1 MSAWR
6 HWWKTRTI
14 CEVGRTFSGR
24 LRPLQPAYH
33 RPGFGKPTTVFY
45 GPNEAGK
52 STLLA
57 FIRTILFGFP
67 LRGRRDY
74 YPPLSG
80 GRHGGRIRLSDDS
93 GSVYT
98 LERYAGARGGP
109 ASVRTDAGEI
119 LDMET
124 TLLRLT
130 GQATPD
136 LFNNVFA
143 FSIDELQEV
152 RSLNDPRVSGII
164 YSAGQGAPKLPYLS
178 RSLSERRSDIF
189 QPRGSAQAVPRLVRE
204 LQALDQQLRD
214 IQGNAERYGRLTARR
229 EEIRLQT
236 DAAVADVA
244 RLNARSVEV
253 RNLISGWEDWVEL
266 ANCDAR
272 LKEMPRFE
280 LFPEDPILRLE
291 TLEERTRQAK
301 VDMEDAKE
309 QLRLAGEAASVII
322 PGEELLQHTARIE
335 DIRRSRGSF
344 DASVHDLPERQDE
357 LRDMEDSLSVRLRA
371 LGDGWDESNVESLDT
386 SMTVHDE
393 VDGWKRQL
401 ADAYR
406 RIEDSQVRL
415 DQENGRL
422 DDLRKEEQE
431 AQDRLRSGPEG
442 HKAEDVVRP
451 TSGRLEDLIDDRDR
465 MEQIRRGR
473 GSFDDSVRDLPERR
487 AELTGLESDLGDRL
501 RDLGQGWDEAG
512 LENFDTSIVL
522 RQQVDGWK
530 DTLARKSDDLRQSR
544 QRLEQEK
551 SGLTERQTAAREA
564 RERLPDAAPL
574 LDAAELTR
582 QRSAIRASRG
592 RLNEYERARLNHEN
606 LRGQLNSLTGGQGVA
621 EQATGPVSLLLP
633 ALLVLAG
640 TVLIAAGVYLG
651 NDAMPLGLV
660 GGLALLAVSGYL
672 VVHGRS
678 MQVTGANPLSGA
690 LSRQTAAAEA
700 FEESARRLLVEA
712 AQPLG
717 VDHTPNS
724 ALLDNAETRL
734 DSAGAKLTAWNQA
747 NERADES
754 ERLMRSQEQRVEE
767 AVVREKV
774 AIAADAD
781 ARHQWQDWLKQRG
794 LLETFNPDTMIEF
807 MGRTESIRARLEQVR
822 QMRHRVKAIE
832 VDTLQYFELVQPVA
846 AKYGIALD
854 SGDQR
859 RVMEVA
865 DTLIAAFDRVS
876 NFVVQRDDIVLRLKR
891 QEQTALA
898 VSDEQCAAAES
909 LADRQAGW
917 RGWLQERGLR
927 DTFTP
932 DTMLEFLARVETTC
946 GSLAETRRMRGRV
959 EAIEKD
965 IDEFFDLVAP
975 IASVQDLSLHPQDR
989 RQLAV
994 VADTLINSFDETKAL
1009 LSDRERA
1016 KEQEEEG
1023 RRLLERQK
1031 QRLEVVE
1038 EEQAALLMAGGAND
1052 AEDFRR
1058 RAQQH
1063 RERLDLERQRAEFV
1077 RNLERLSGPG
1087 ERYEAFLEALAGSD
1101 LVSLND
1107 EVARLSERV
1116 AEVEAVRNSLLEER
1130 GGIDN
1135 ALAQLTS
1142 EEESSALRIRRGTL
1156 LEQLQEYA
1164 REWSRLTIAESLLER
1179 TRLKFEQERQPGVI
1193 QHAQSFFSNITGR
1206 RYQRLYAP
1214 IGEQTITVTDGTGAS
1229 RQPGELSRGTRE
1241 QLYLALRFGL
1251 IREFGEHA
1259 ERLPVVVDEAL
1270 VNFDPERARLAAE
1283 SFTQLAETN
1292 QVLVFTCHPA
1302 TADMFA
1308 DVAGAQ
1314 VVDISRTD
1322 FQASLA
1328 D

>member
-1 MSAWR
+1 M
-6 HWWKTRTI
+6 
-14 CEVGRTFSGR
+14 R
-24 LRPLQPAYH
+24 LEELFLD
-33 RPGFGKPTTVFY
+33 GFGHFNQHSIGPVAGPVTVFY

-57 FIRTILFGFP
+57 FIRTVLFGFP

-93 GSVYT
+93 GVVYT

-109 ASVRTDAGEI
+109 ATVRTDAGEI
-119 LDMET
+119 LDTET
-124 TLLRLT
+124 ALLRLT

-164 YSAGQGAPKLPYLS
+164 YSAGQGAPKLPDLS
-178 RSLSERRSDIF
+178 KSLSDRRADIF

-204 LQALDQQLRD
+204 LQVLDQQLRE

-229 EEIRLQT
+229 EEIRIQT

-244 RLNARSVEV
+244 RLNSRAVEI

-280 LFPEDPILRLE
+280 KFPEDPILRLE
-291 TLEERTRQAK
+291 TLEERTRQVKA
-301 VDMEDAKE
+301 DMEDASE
-309 QLRLAGEAASVII
+309 QLRLTGEAASAVI
-322 PGEELLQHTARIE
+322 PGEELLQHAARIE
-335 DIRRSRGSF
+335 DIRRSSGSF
-344 DASVHDLPERQDE
+344 DSSVHDLPERQDE
-357 LRDMEDSLSVRLRA
+357 LREMEDSLSVRLRA
-371 LGDGWDESNVESLDT
+371 LGDGWDESNIESLDT

-401 ADAYR
+401 ADADR
-406 RIEDSQVRL
+406 RAEDSQVRL

-431 AQDRLRSGPEG
+431 AQDRLRSGPVG
-442 HKAEDVVRP
+442 HEAEDALRP
-451 TSGRLEDLIDDRDR
+451 ASGRLEDLIDDRDR

-487 AELTGLESDLGDRL
+487 AELTALESDLGDRL
-501 RDLGQGWDEAG
+501 RDLGQGWDEAR

-522 RQQVDGWK
+522 RQQVEGWK
-530 DTLARKSDDLRQSR
+530 DTLAWKSDDLRQSR

-574 LDAAELTR
+574 LDAAELTK
-582 QRSAIRASRG
+582 QRSALRASRG
-592 RLNEYERARLNHEN
+592 HLNEYERARLNHEN
-606 LRGQLNSLTGGQGVA
+606 LRGQLNSLTGGQGMV
-621 EQATGPVSLLLP
+621 EQATRPVSLLLP

-640 TVLIAAGVYLG
+640 IVLMAAGVYLG
-651 NDAMPLGLV
+651 SGAALLGFI
-660 GGLALLAVSGYL
+660 GGLALLAVAGYL
-672 VVHGRS
+672 VVRGRS
-678 MQVTGANPLSGA
+678 SQVAAANPLSGA
-690 LSRQTAAAEA
+690 LSRQTTAAEA
-700 FEESARRLLVEA
+700 SEESARRLLVEA

-717 VDHTPNS
+717 IDHTPNS

-734 DSAGAKLTAWNQA
+734 GSAEAELTAWNQA

-754 ERLMRSQEQRVEE
+754 ERLMKSQEQRVEE
-767 AVVREKV
+767 AVEREKAV
-774 AIAADAD
+774 AAADTD
-781 ARHQWQDWLKQRG
+781 ARHQWREWLMQRG
-794 LLETFNPDTMIEF
+794 LSETFNPDTMIEF

-822 QMRHRVKAIE
+822 QMRHRVRAIE

-846 AKYGIALD
+846 SKYGIALG
-854 SGDQR
+854 SGDHR
-859 RVMEVA
+859 RVMAAA
-865 DTLIAAFDRVS
+865 DTLIAGFDRVS
-876 NFVVQRDDIVLRLKR
+876 NLVVQRDDVVRRLKH

-898 VSDEQCAAAES
+898 ALDDQHTAAES
-909 LADRQAGW
+909 LADRQAAW

-932 DTMLEFLARVETTC
+932 DTMLEFLARVETAR
-946 GSLAETRRMRGRV
+946 GSLAETHRMRDRV
-959 EAIEKD
+959 AAIEED
-965 IDEFFDLVAP
+965 IDEFFELVAP
-975 IASVQDLSLHPQDR
+975 MASVQGLSLDPQDR
-989 RQLAV
+989 RQLSV

-1023 RRLLERQK
+1023 RRLLERQQ
-1031 QRLEVVE
+1031 QRLKAVQQ
-1038 EEQAALLMAGGAND
+1038 EQTALLSAGGADNP
-1052 AEDFRR
+1052 EDFRV
-1058 RAQQH
+1058 RARQH
-1063 RERLDLERQRAEFV
+1063 RERLDLERQRSEFV
-1077 RNLERLSGPG
+1077 RSLERLSGPG
-1087 ERYEAFLEALAGSD
+1087 ERYDAFREALAGSD
-1101 LVSLND
+1101 LASLND
-1107 EVARLSERV
+1107 EVARLSERMS
-1116 AEVEAVRNSLLEER
+1116 EMEAVRNSLLEER
-1130 GGIDN
+1130 GGIDTE
-1135 ALAQLTS
+1135 LAQLTS
-1142 EEESSALRIRRGTL
+1142 EEESSALRIRRSTL
-1156 LEQLQEYA
+1156 LEQLQEHA

-1193 QHAQSFFSNITGR
+1193 QHAQGFFSNITGG

-1214 IGEQTITVTDGTGAS
+1214 IGQQTITVTDPTGGGK
-1229 RQPGELSRGTRE
+1229 QPEELSRGTRE

-1251 IREFGEHA
+1251 VREFGEHA

-1270 VNFDPERARLAAE
+1270 VNFDPDRARLAAG
-1283 SFTQLAETN
+1283 SFAQLAETN

-1302 TADMFA
+1302 TTEMFA

-1314 VVDISRTD
+1314 VVDISRTYSEAALPD
-1322 FQASLA
+1322 
-1328 D
+1328 